1 MCLLIPDTPVPETVI
16 NNASREMT
24 NLVGVVVM
32 VVVLVKV

>member
-1 MCLLIPDTPVPETVI
+1 MWLIFPDTPAPETLMNI
-16 NNASREMT
+16 ASQVMT

>member
-1 MCLLIPDTPVPETVI
+1 MCLLIPDTPVPETLM
-16 NNASREMT
+16 NTASQEMT